1 MEGAVRGHRQAMT
14 TIELILVLAGLAVL
28 ILAGVFAW
36 IHLRRQALRR
46 RFGPEYDRLASE
58 KDNLSEAEQ
67 ELRAREARHA
77 KLELK
82 ELSGAARADYVQQW
96 TSLQA
101 RFIDSPETSL
111 GEADDLVTR
120 LIADRGYPTGD
131 FDEQAA
137 LLSVEHAQ
145 TLADYRTAHE
155 IATRHEAGQAD
166 TEELRQAI
174 VHYRKL
180 VADLLGGDP
189 VAPPPTPSPTRP
201 KQERRS
207 RHGS

>member
-1 MEGAVRGHRQAMT
+1 MT
-14 TIELILVLAGLAVL
+14 TTQLILVILGLAVL
-28 ILAGVFAW
+28 ILAGVFAR
-36 IHLRRQALRR
+36 IHLRRQALRH

-58 KDNLSEAEQ
+58 MDSLTEAEQ
-67 ELRAREARHA
+67 ELRAREVRHA

-82 ELSGAARADYVQQW
+82 ELSDAARADYVQQW

-101 RFIDSPETSL
+101 RFIDSPETSV

-137 LLSVEHAQ
+137 MLSVEHAQ

-155 IATRHEAGQAD
+155 IASRHEAGQAD

-189 VAPPPTPSPTRP
+189 VAPQPPPTRP